1 MGVIISVKRTTKTS
15 EQLRNGGIYTIPKPV
30 VLKNEG
36 EYDCLKTSDSPSRT
50 LCGKRGCTDSSA
62 ANYDAAAK
70 INDGSCSSPTPPAPP
85 PTTGPTTPPTP
96 PSTGTTGGGITINP
110 AAETALERMYHK
122 LNLHVNAK
130 DPALDKEF
138 KDLRKELRGR
148 SNNGMYMSKML
159 RVQWEPNPDNA
170 PERIVMWGRD
180 TLDRNKIFSDGEWG
194 WINDEVDPNGEW
206 TAFEVYNPN
215 LNENM
220 GLLNILKEKD
230 ESLPEMID
238 HKLKEFNF
246 YTASDKGKQV
256 IVFNDENREEISHLF
271 DDLIKK
277 YPEDVAF
284 VRSVVLSMG
293 MDKKTEKPVVRLGSY
308 YNNSEIE
315 LPFNGDM
322 NGLGKLLDSGIVYF
336 TVVNTDGPDLRDFKL
351 VAGDQVPEFDFTEKD
366 KEEIQLDNY
375 KNSHEEEMSEI
386 DEPFEEAMKKK
397 EQSGLHSLLDGQGLT
412 NELTK
417 RQKEILENLKKKG
430 FKFDL
435 PENSDIYERVKI
447 NSKEFNESIKAWRP
461 KK

>member
-1 MGVIISVKRTTKTS
+1 MYVNHLKRVIV
-15 EQLRNGGIYTIPKPV
+15 EQNNSRSM
-30 VLKNEG
+30 
-36 EYDCLKTSDSPSRT
+36 SD
-50 LCGKRGCTDSSA
+50 
-62 ANYDAAAK
+62 
-70 INDGSCSSPTPPAPP
+70 
-85 PTTGPTTPPTP
+85 
-96 PSTGTTGGGITINP
+96 
-110 AAETALERMYHK
+110 
-122 LNLHVNAK
+122 
-130 DPALDKEF
+130 
-138 KDLRKELRGR
+138 
-148 SNNGMYMSKML
+148 
-159 RVQWEPNPDNA
+159 
-170 PERIVMWGRD
+170 
-180 TLDRNKIFSDGEWG
+180 
-194 WINDEVDPNGEW
+194 
-206 TAFEVYNPN
+206 
-215 LNENM
+215 
-220 GLLNILKEKD
+220 
-230 ESLPEMID
+230 MID
-238 HKLKEFNF
+238 EKLKEFNF

-256 IVFNDENREEISHLF
+256 IVFNEENREEISHLF

-284 VRSVVLSMG
+284 VRSVVLAMG
-293 MDKKTEKPVVRLGSY
+293 MDKKTEEPVVRLGSY

-386 DEPFEEAMKKK
+386 DEPFEETMKKK
-397 EQSGLHSLLDGQGLT
+397 EQSGLQSLLDGQGLT

>member
-1 MGVIISVKRTTKTS
+1 
-15 EQLRNGGIYTIPKPV
+15 
-30 VLKNEG
+30 
-36 EYDCLKTSDSPSRT
+36 
-50 LCGKRGCTDSSA
+50 
-62 ANYDAAAK
+62 
-70 INDGSCSSPTPPAPP
+70 
-85 PTTGPTTPPTP
+85 
-96 PSTGTTGGGITINP
+96 
-110 AAETALERMYHK
+110 
-122 LNLHVNAK
+122 
-130 DPALDKEF
+130 
-138 KDLRKELRGR
+138 
-148 SNNGMYMSKML
+148 
-159 RVQWEPNPDNA
+159 
-170 PERIVMWGRD
+170 
-180 TLDRNKIFSDGEWG
+180 
-194 WINDEVDPNGEW
+194 
-206 TAFEVYNPN
+206 
-215 LNENM
+215 
-220 GLLNILKEKD
+220 
-230 ESLPEMID
+230 MID
-238 HKLKEFNF
+238 EKLKEFNF

-256 IVFNDENREEISHLF
+256 IVFNEENREEISHLF

-293 MDKKTEKPVVRLGSY
+293 MDKKTEEPVVRLGSY

-315 LPFNGDM
+315 LPFNGDI

-336 TVVNTDGPDLRDFKL
+336 TVVNTDGPDLRDFKF

-386 DEPFEEAMKKK
+386 DE
-397 EQSGLHSLLDGQGLT
+397 HSLLDGQGLT

>member
-1 MGVIISVKRTTKTS
+1 MAGTIKKTITSTFNSIQANNQGYNIPLSIVQTQKNSTECFECLITDNGNGRTFCKSLGPCPTS
-15 EQLRNGGIYTIPKPV
+15 TTP
-30 VLKNEG
+30 
-36 EYDCLKTSDSPSRT
+36 
-50 LCGKRGCTDSSA
+50 
-62 ANYDAAAK
+62 
-70 INDGSCSSPTPPAPP
+70 PTPPTPP
-85 PTTGPTTPPTP
+85 PTTGTTTP

-180 TLDRNKIFSDGEWG
+180 TLDRNKIFEVGKNDDGEWG
-194 WINDEVDPNGEW
+194 WLNDEVDPNGEW

-447 NSKEFNESIKAWRP
+447 NSKEFNESITAWKPR
-461 KK
+461 K